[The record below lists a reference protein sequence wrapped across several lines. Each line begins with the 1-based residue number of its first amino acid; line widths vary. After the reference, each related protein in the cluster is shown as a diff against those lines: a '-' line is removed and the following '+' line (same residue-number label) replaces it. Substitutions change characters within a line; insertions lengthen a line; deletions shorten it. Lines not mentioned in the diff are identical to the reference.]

1 MDAPEKTD
9 KPKNI
14 RVRILTIVAGVV
26 GVVGVGYLFSQSC
39 LFLASIAGDLE
50 LRYYGIATRGTV
62 IAIKSDECSY
72 WGYDI
77 GAGPPEAGLLMV
89 SLAMETLNG
98 TKQVILI
105 GGLARFLIP
114 EEKENTYYDSR
125 R

>member
-62 IAIKSDECSY
+62 NYIPSRLVISSMIQCVASGVRVGSY
-72 WGYDI
+72 VDT
-77 GAGPPEAGLLMV
+77 P
-89 SLAMETLNG
+89 N
-98 TKQVILI
+98 
-105 GGLARFLIP
+105 FL
-114 EEKENTYYDSR
+114 
-125 R
+125 